1 MLRSSG
7 NSDSD
12 VLDGDDS
19 RRDKEA
25 GAVQLGR
32 QHRMLGQM
40 VEVDHST
47 VQHDVRGHGPPC
59 VLLAEE

>member
-12 VLDGDDS
+12 VLDDDDN

-32 QHRMLGQM
+32 QHLQNKYFCQEKYDLRYNMFKKC
-40 VEVDHST
+40 
-47 VQHDVRGHGPPC
+47 R
-59 VLLAEE
+59 